1 MADGVQCT
9 FEELEILRNIQA
21 QYYESLKMKKEHEV
35 SEKSETSTSDTAL
48 ADYENFQM
56 LNQTMQQE
64 ILQLRAYIEQ
74 QQSMI
79 QVPKCLIIV

>member
-1 MADGVQCT
+1 MIFPGMN
-9 FEELEILRNIQA
+9 EEMEILRNIQA

-35 SEKSETSTSDTAL
+35 SEKSETTTTSETAL

-79 QVPKCLIIV
+79 QVSV